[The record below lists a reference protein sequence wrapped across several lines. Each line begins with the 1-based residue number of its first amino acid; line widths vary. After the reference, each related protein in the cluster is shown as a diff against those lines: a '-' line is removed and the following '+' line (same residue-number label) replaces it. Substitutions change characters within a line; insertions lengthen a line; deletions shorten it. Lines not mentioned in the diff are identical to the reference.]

1 VEAVGRPVVH
11 FEVNGRDGQ
20 ALGRFFKESLRL
32 GPPTRAR
39 DELPIM
45 TPGEGPASGIGQV
58 EHSDQMWVN
67 RIVDGAEGD
76 AGVEPLQ
83 HHRVC
88 DSWSQK
94 PRP

>member
-1 VEAVGRPVVH
+1 
-11 FEVNGRDGQ
+11 
-20 ALGRFFKESLRL
+20 
-32 GPPTRAR
+32 
-39 DELPIM
+39 M

-88 DSWSQK
+88 DSWSQN
-94 PRP
+94 PGP